1 MTIPTNFCIAN
12 IIPICAEFNFSVDWD
27 DDDSASKNDA
37 VNRPP
42 VIEIHTNTAVYN
54 NLGRRY
60 QQKLLLLLLITSG
73 EEDIMILILILILFF
88 LSLRRRRRCLL
99 STLFY

>member
-1 MTIPTNFCIAN
+1 MTIPTNFCTAN
-12 IIPICAEFNFSVDWD
+12 IIPICAEFNFNVDWD
-27 DDDSASKNDA
+27 DDDSASKKDA

-60 QQKLLLLLLITSG
+60 QQKLLLLITSG
-73 EEDIMILILILILFF
+73 EEDIMILILILIIFF
-88 LSLRRRRRCLL
+88 FFPRRRRRCLT